1 MRRVPVSRPATKE
14 ELQIARQL
22 CPDLSWDDAA
32 VNEGGQFHKVIIAN
46 PQAVIRMAR
55 TPQATEQMPR
65 TLDLLDRLES
75 QLDYQ
80 IPVATSQI
88 LSVDGLSSVAMSFIP
103 GSAHEPH
110 YGDPQVLGKVVKD
123 LAEIPLEPISDH
135 LATPFA
141 FRGPWTEERQQQCY
155 DALPDELRPAARSL
169 WAQLDELAQ
178 VPAALVHGDL
188 AGHNMHWVGE
198 ELIGILDWDLA
209 AAWDPAL
216 NTAYLS
222 LWHGLEMVD
231 LIAPNPDEARRAKI
245 WLGLMSLERLSD
257 TLSRTD
263 NPKMSKLMRKIG
275 PRILNAAEAVLV

>member
-1 MRRVPVSRPATKE
+1 MSRPATEE
-14 ELQIARQL
+14 ELSIARRL
-22 CPDLSWDDAA
+22 RPDLSWEHAS
-32 VNEGGQFHKVIIAN
+32 VNEGGQFHKVVIAN
-46 PQAVIRMAR
+46 PDSVIRMAR
-55 TPQATEQMPR
+55 TIDATEEMPR
-65 TLDLLDRLES
+65 SIKLLELVSD

-88 LSVDGLSSVAMSFIP
+88 QTVDSLGSVAMSFIL

-110 YGDPQVLGKVVKD
+110 YGDPKILGKLVSD
-123 LAEIPLEPISDH
+123 LAQVELEPLREH
-135 LATPFA
+135 LASPFA
-141 FRGPWTEERQQQCY
+141 FRGPWTDERQQQCF
-155 DALPDELRPAARSL
+155 DALPEELRGPASSL

-178 VPAALVHGDL
+178 VPPSLVHGDL
-188 AGHNMHWVGE
+188 AGHNMHWVDE

-231 LIAPNPDEARRAKI
+231 LIAPSPDEAHRAKI

-263 NPKMSKLMRKIG
+263 NPKTDKLLRKIG
-275 PRILNAAEAVLV
+275 PRIENAAQAVGS

>member
-1 MRRVPVSRPATKE
+1 MSRPATE
-14 ELQIARQL
+14 EDLSIARQL
-22 CPDLSWDDAA
+22 RPDLSWDHAS
-32 VNEGGQFHKVIIAN
+32 VNEGGQFHKVVIAN
-46 PQAVIRMAR
+46 PDSVIRMAR
-55 TPQATEQMPR
+55 TAEASEEMPR
-65 TLDLLDRLES
+65 SVKLLAQLDAL
-75 QLDYQ
+75 LDYQ

-110 YGDPQVLGKVVKD
+110 YGDPKVLGKLVKD
-123 LAEIPLEPISDH
+123 LAAVDVTPIRDD
-135 LATPFA
+135 LAAPFS
-141 FRGPWTEERQQQCY
+141 FRGPWTEERQQQCF
-155 DALPDELRPAARSL
+155 DALPDELRGAASTL

-178 VPAALVHGDL
+178 VPPGLVHGDL
-188 AGHNMHWVGE
+188 AGHNMHWVDE

-231 LIAPNPDEARRAKI
+231 LIAPSLEEAHRAKI

-263 NPKMSKLMRKIG
+263 NPKIDKLMRKIG
-275 PRILNAAEAVLV
+275 PRIVNAAQAVGIR

>member
-1 MRRVPVSRPATKE
+1 MSRPATEE
-14 ELQIARQL
+14 ELSIARQL
-22 CPDLSWDDAA
+22 RPDLSWENAG
-32 VNEGGQFHKVIIAN
+32 VNEGGQFHKIVIAN
-46 PQAVIRMAR
+46 PDSVIRMAR
-55 TPQATEQMPR
+55 TIDATEEMPR
-65 TLDLLDRLES
+65 SIKLLELVSD

-88 LSVDGLSSVAMSFIP
+88 QTVDSLGSVAMSFIP

-110 YGDPQVLGKVVKD
+110 YGDPKILGKLVSD
-123 LAEIPLEPISDH
+123 LAQVELEPLREH
-135 LATPFA
+135 LASPFA
-141 FRGPWTEERQQQCY
+141 FRGPWTDERQQQCF
-155 DALPDELRPAARSL
+155 DALPEELRGPASSL

-178 VPAALVHGDL
+178 VPPSLVHGDL
-188 AGHNMHWVGE
+188 AGHNMHWVDE

-231 LIAPNPDEARRAKI
+231 LIAPSPDEAHRAKI

-263 NPKMSKLMRKIG
+263 NPKTDKLLRKIG
-275 PRILNAAEAVLV
+275 PRIENAAQAVGS

>member
-1 MRRVPVSRPATKE
+1 MSRPATEE
-14 ELQIARQL
+14 ELSIARQL
-22 CPDLSWDDAA
+22 RPDLSWENAG
-32 VNEGGQFHKVIIAN
+32 VNEGGQFHKVVIAN
-46 PQAVIRMAR
+46 PDSVIRMAR
-55 TPQATEQMPR
+55 TIDATEEMPR
-65 TLDLLDRLES
+65 SIKLLELVSD

-88 LSVDGLSSVAMSFIP
+88 QTVDSLGSVAMSFIP

-110 YGDPQVLGKVVKD
+110 YGDPKILGKLVSD
-123 LAEIPLEPISDH
+123 LAQVELEPLREH
-135 LATPFA
+135 LASPFA
-141 FRGPWTEERQQQCY
+141 FRGPWTDERQQQCF
-155 DALPDELRPAARSL
+155 DALPEELRGPASSL

-178 VPAALVHGDL
+178 VPPSLVHGDL
-188 AGHNMHWVGE
+188 AGHNMHWDGE

-231 LIAPNPDEARRAKI
+231 LIAPSPDEAHRAKI

-263 NPKMSKLMRKIG
+263 NPKTDKLLRKIG
-275 PRILNAAEAVLV
+275 PRIENAAQAVGN

>member
-1 MRRVPVSRPATKE
+1 MSRPATEE
-14 ELQIARQL
+14 ELSIARQL
-22 CPDLSWDDAA
+22 RPDLSWENAG
-32 VNEGGQFHKVIIAN
+32 VNEGGQFHKVVIAN
-46 PQAVIRMAR
+46 PDSVIRMAR
-55 TPQATEQMPR
+55 TIDATEEMPR
-65 TLDLLDRLES
+65 SIKLLELVSD

-88 LSVDGLSSVAMSFIP
+88 QTVDSLGSVAMSFIP

-110 YGDPQVLGKVVKD
+110 YGDPKILGKLVSD
-123 LAEIPLEPISDH
+123 LAQVELEPLREH
-135 LATPFA
+135 LASPFA
-141 FRGPWTEERQQQCY
+141 FRGPWTDERQQQCF
-155 DALPDELRPAARSL
+155 DALPEELRGPASSL

-178 VPAALVHGDL
+178 VPPSLVHGDL
-188 AGHNMHWVGE
+188 AGHNMHWVDE

-231 LIAPNPDEARRAKI
+231 LIAPSPDEARRAKI

-263 NPKMSKLMRKIG
+263 DPKTDKLLRKIG
-275 PRILNAAEAVLV
+275 PRIENAAQAVGS

>member
-1 MRRVPVSRPATKE
+1 MSRPATEE
-14 ELQIARQL
+14 ELSIARQL
-22 CPDLSWDDAA
+22 RPDLSWENAG
-32 VNEGGQFHKVIIAN
+32 VNEGGQFHKVVIAN
-46 PQAVIRMAR
+46 PDSVIRMAR
-55 TPQATEQMPR
+55 TIDATEEMPR
-65 TLDLLDRLES
+65 SIKLLELVSD

-88 LSVDGLSSVAMSFIP
+88 QTVDSLGSVAMSFIP

-110 YGDPQVLGKVVKD
+110 YGDPKILGKLVSD
-123 LAEIPLEPISDH
+123 LAQVELEPLREH
-135 LATPFA
+135 LASPFA
-141 FRGPWTEERQQQCY
+141 FRGPWTDERQQQCF
-155 DALPDELRPAARSL
+155 DALPEELRGPASSL

-178 VPAALVHGDL
+178 VPPSLVHGDL
-188 AGHNMHWVGE
+188 AGHNMHWVDE

-231 LIAPNPDEARRAKI
+231 LIAPSPDEAHRAKI

-263 NPKMSKLMRKIG
+263 NPKTDKLLRKIG
-275 PRILNAAEAVLV
+275 PRIENAAQAVGN

>member
-1 MRRVPVSRPATKE
+1 MSRPATEE
-14 ELQIARQL
+14 ELSIARQL
-22 CPDLSWDDAA
+22 RPDLSWENAG
-32 VNEGGQFHKVIIAN
+32 VNEGGQFHKVVIAN
-46 PQAVIRMAR
+46 PDSVIRMAR
-55 TPQATEQMPR
+55 TIDATEEMPR
-65 TLDLLDRLES
+65 SIKLLELVSD

-88 LSVDGLSSVAMSFIP
+88 QTVDSLGSVAMSFIP

-110 YGDPQVLGKVVKD
+110 YGDPKVLGKLVSD
-123 LAEIPLEPISDH
+123 LAQVELEPLREH
-135 LATPFA
+135 LASPFA
-141 FRGPWTEERQQQCY
+141 FRGPWTDERQQQCF
-155 DALPDELRPAARSL
+155 DALPEELRGPASSL

-178 VPAALVHGDL
+178 VPPSLVHGDL
-188 AGHNMHWVGE
+188 AGHNMHWVDE

-231 LIAPNPDEARRAKI
+231 LIAPSPDEAHRAKI

-263 NPKMSKLMRKIG
+263 NPKTDKLLRKIG
-275 PRILNAAEAVLV
+275 PRIENAAQAVGS

>member
-1 MRRVPVSRPATKE
+1 VSRPATSE
-14 ELQIARQL
+14 ELSIARQL
-22 CPDLSWDDAA
+22 RPDLSWENAG
-32 VNEGGQFHKVIIAN
+32 VNEGGQFHKVVIAN
-46 PQAVIRMAR
+46 PHSVIRMAR
-55 TPQATEQMPR
+55 TEEATEQMPR
-65 TLDLLDRLES
+65 SVQLLERLDG

-88 LSVDGLSSVAMSFIP
+88 LQVDSLSSVAMSFIP

-110 YGDPQVLGKVVKD
+110 YGDPKILGKLVND
-123 LAEIPLEPISDH
+123 LAAISLEPINEY
-135 LATPFA
+135 LAQPFA
-141 FRGPWTEERQQQCY
+141 FRGPWTQERQQQCF
-155 DALPDELRPAARSL
+155 DALPDELRGAASSL
-169 WAQLDELAQ
+169 WAQLDQLAQ
-178 VPAALVHGDL
+178 VPPSLVHGDL
-188 AGHNMHWVGE
+188 AGHNMHWDGA

-231 LIAPNPDEARRAKI
+231 MIAPTPDEAYRAKI

-263 NPKMSKLMRKIG
+263 NPKIDKLMRKIG
-275 PRILNAAEAVLV
+275 PRILTAAQSVSA

>member
-1 MRRVPVSRPATKE
+1 MSRPATEE
-14 ELQIARQL
+14 ELSIARQL
-22 CPDLSWDDAA
+22 RPDLSWEHAS
-32 VNEGGQFHKVIIAN
+32 VNEGGQFHKVVIAN
-46 PQAVIRMAR
+46 PDSVIRMAR
-55 TPQATEQMPR
+55 TIDATEEMPR
-65 TLDLLDRLES
+65 SIKLLELVSD

-88 LSVDGLSSVAMSFIP
+88 QTVDSLGSVAMSFIP

-110 YGDPQVLGKVVKD
+110 YGDPKILGKLVSD
-123 LAEIPLEPISDH
+123 LAQVELEPLREH
-135 LATPFA
+135 LASPFA
-141 FRGPWTEERQQQCY
+141 FRGSWTDERQQQCF
-155 DALPDELRPAARSL
+155 DALPEELRGPASSL

-178 VPAALVHGDL
+178 VPPGLVHGDL
-188 AGHNMHWVGE
+188 AGHNMHWVDE

-231 LIAPNPDEARRAKI
+231 LIAPSPDEAHRAKI

-263 NPKMSKLMRKIG
+263 NPKTDKLLRKIG
-275 PRILNAAEAVLV
+275 PRIENAAQAVGN

>member
-1 MRRVPVSRPATKE
+1 MSRPATEE
-14 ELQIARQL
+14 ELSIARRL
-22 CPDLSWDDAA
+22 RPDLSWEHAA
-32 VNEGGQFHKVIIAN
+32 VNEGGQFHKVVIAN
-46 PQAVIRMAR
+46 PDSVIRIAR
-55 TPQATEQMPR
+55 TIDATEEMPR
-65 TLDLLDRLES
+65 SIKLLELVAE

-80 IPVATSQI
+80 IPVATSPM
-88 LSVDGLSSVAMSFIP
+88 LKVDSLGSVALSFIP

-110 YGDPQVLGKVVKD
+110 YGDPKVLGQLVSD
-123 LAEIPLEPISDH
+123 LAQVELEPLREH
-135 LATPFA
+135 LASPFA
-141 FRGPWTEERQQQCY
+141 FRGPWTDERQQQCFY
-155 DALPDELRPAARSL
+155 ALPDQLRGPASSL

-178 VPAALVHGDL
+178 VPPSLVHGDL
-188 AGHNMHWVGE
+188 AGHNMHWVDE

-231 LIAPNPDEARRAKI
+231 LIAPSPDEARRAKI

-263 NPKMSKLMRKIG
+263 SPKIDKLMRKIG
-275 PRILNAAEAVLV
+275 PRIEHAAQVAGC